1 MTEPT
6 GGVRPAV
13 NRPATASTVLEAY
26 DARRPRHY
34 WRPDS
39 RNVRALDRHIASRYG
54 PEYVR
59 GRAA

>member
-1 MTEPT
+1 VTAPD
-6 GGVRPAV
+6 GGVRPAAI
-13 NRPATASTVLEAY
+13 RPATESTVLEAY

-39 RNVRALDRHIASRYG
+39 RNVRALDRHIESRYG